1 MTAAAR
7 ITFPRL
13 LDKPVYCFNSDGTVT
28 DAAAPDLASVCFVE
42 MGRTLSGINRF
53 NGRGISDAQHLV
65 MGAQAVINEGGSAL
79 TAALYL
85 LHDGHEWIIGDII
98 RPTESLIGGMVA
110 NLAVRAAIEAAK
122 AAWDGPIYAA
132 AGLPMPEFWNAA
144 QKKAVKS
151 MDDRMCAAE
160 AVAIFGRRAEK
171 QFPSFVPPKTT
182 GAIRAWGAAKAEEQF
197 RIMLYRLIGEERVV
211 HQAALAAA
219 ARELR

>member
-13 LDKPVYCFNSDGTVT
+13 IDKPVYCFNGDGTVT
-28 DAAAPDLASVCFVE
+28 DAAAPDQASVCFLE
-42 MGRTLSGINRF
+42 IGRTLSGINRF

-65 MGAQAVINEGGSAL
+65 MGAQAIVNEGGSSL
-79 TAALYL
+79 TAALYF

-98 RPTESLIGGMVA
+98 RPTEALLGGMVSS
-110 NLAVRAAIEAAK
+110 LAVRAAIESAK
-122 AAWDGPIYAA
+122 AGWDAAIYAA

-144 QKKAVKS
+144 QRKAVKS

-160 AVAIFGRRAEK
+160 AIAIFGPRAAR
-171 QFPSFVPPKTT
+171 QFPKFVVPKTT